1 MPYSNLTFQVQP
13 NLGFKTHD
21 FVYLSGTEI
30 LTNASIYGQVV
41 SYNSTTGDLVVTPLS
56 YSGDAGS
63 YNSWT
68 VSLAGYNGSSGT
80 SGTSGNSSE
89 SGSAGTSATSGE
101 SSSNGTSGTSGS
113 NGTSGTSADS
123 GSSGTSA
130 SSGTAGQI
138 GTSGTSGTSGT
149 TGVSATNGTSGTSGS
164 IGTYGSAAGSGIS
177 RSSGTSGTSGSSG
190 VTGPAGGQGPIGA
203 TGAQGPAGA
212 KGTSG
217 SSGAQ
222 GPRGAT
228 GPQGATGPAGIQPA
242 SAPTGGQGPT
252 GPTGTSA
259 SYNQDL
265 NSGAST
271 VRYSPLTGSSYL
283 FSYSRYYTA
292 GDQGRGIASNVAP
305 TWQGFGFGWA
315 TDAAL
320 GGVYFYDPSLR
331 ELKKDIQPF
340 VKSAM
345 DILNA
350 TDIVN
355 YKLDSGA
362 HDDVTLIGFIA
373 EDTPAELAT
382 EQHDKMSN
390 GSTLGVVLKAIQEL
404 DNRIIALQN
413 KKNAI
418 R

>member
-1 MPYSNLTFQVQP
+1 MSYANLTFQVQP
-13 NLGFKTHD
+13 NLEFKTHD
-21 FVYLSGTEI
+21 FVTLRGTN
-30 LTNASIYGQVV
+30 NASIYGQVV
-41 SYNSTTGDLVVTPLS
+41 SYNSTTGELIITPLS
-56 YSGDAGS
+56 YTGDAGS
-63 YNSWT
+63 YDSWVVT
-68 VSLAGYNGSSGT
+68 LSGYNGSSGASSSSGNSSVAGTNGTAGTDGSSASSGSSGT
-80 SGTSGNSSE
+80 SGTS
-89 SGSAGTSATSGE
+89 AF
-101 SSSNGTSGTSGS
+101 
-113 NGTSGTSADS
+113 
-123 GSSGTSA
+123 SGTSA
-130 SSGTAGQI
+130 SSGTSATAGTT
-138 GTSGTSGTSGT
+138 GTDGSSGSSGTAGSSGTSATSGASGSNATSGT
-149 TGVSATNGTSGTSGS
+149 A
-164 IGTYGSAAGSGIS
+164 GTYGSAAGSGIS

-190 VTGPAGGQGPIGA
+190 VTGPTGPQGA
-203 TGAQGPAGA
+203 TGPQGPTGA
-212 KGTSG
+212 TGSSGTSG
-217 SSGAQ
+217 SS
-222 GPRGAT
+222 GAT
-228 GPQGATGPAGIQPA
+228 GPQGATGPTGPTGPTGIQPA
-242 SAPTGGQGPT
+242 SAPTGPT
-252 GPTGTSA
+252 GAQGPTGTSA

-283 FSYSRYYTA
+283 FSYSRYYTG
-292 GDQGRGIASNVAP
+292 GDLGKGIASNVAP

-320 GGVYFYDPSLR
+320 GGTYFYNPSLR

-350 TDIVN
+350 TEIVN

-382 EQHDKMSN
+382 EQHDKMDNSN
-390 GSTLGVVLKAIQEL
+390 TLSVILKAIQEI
-404 DNRIIALQN
+404 DDRIIALQN

>member
-1 MPYSNLTFQVQP
+1 MA
-13 NLGFKTHD
+13 
-21 FVYLSGTEI
+21 
-30 LTNASIYGQVV
+30 NASIYGQVV
-41 SYNSTTGDLVVTPLS
+41 SYNSTTGELVVTPLS

-80 SGTSGNSSE
+80 SGTSGTSSE
-89 SGSAGTSATSGE
+89 SGSAGTSATSGQ
-101 SSSNGTSGTSGS
+101 SASNGTSGTNGS
-113 NGTSGTSADS
+113 NGTSGTSASS

-130 SSGTAGQI
+130 SSGTAGQT
-138 GTSGTSGTSGT
+138 GTSGTSGTSATSGA
-149 TGVSATNGTSGTSGS
+149 SATSGTSGTSGS
-164 IGTYGSAAGSGIS
+164 IGAYGSAGGSGIS
-177 RSSGTSGTSGSSG
+177 RSSGTAGTSGSSG
-190 VTGPAGGQGPIGA
+190 VTGPTGAQGPTGAAGGQGP
-203 TGAQGPAGA
+203 AGA
-212 KGTSG
+212 RGTSG

-222 GPRGAT
+222 GPTGAQGPQGPT
-228 GPQGATGPAGIQPA
+228 GPQGIQPA
-242 SAPTGGQGPT
+242 SAPTGAQGGT
-252 GPTGTSA
+252 GATGSSA

-271 VRYSPLTGSSYL
+271 VRYAPLTGSSYL
-283 FSYSRYYTA
+283 FSYSRYYTG
-292 GDQGRGIASNVAP
+292 GDQGKGIASNVAP

-320 GGVYFYDPSLR
+320 GGVYFFNPSLR

-350 TDIVN
+350 TEIVN

-382 EQHDKMSN
+382 EQHDKMDNSN
-390 GSTLGVVLKAIQEL
+390 TISVVLKAIQEI
-404 DNRIIALQN
+404 DDRIIALQN

>member
-1 MPYSNLTFQVQP
+1 MPTYQNITFNVSLNL
-13 NLGFKTHD
+13 LLKTHD
-21 FVYLSGTEI
+21 FVKISHDANNYI
-30 LTNASIYGQVV
+30 LGQVV
-41 SYNSTTGDLVVTPLS
+41 SYNPSTGVLVVTPS
-56 YSGDAGS
+56 SSVGSGTF
-63 YNSWT
+63 NSWT
-68 VSLAGYNGSSGT
+68 VNLIGYSGSSGQASDSGSNGSNGTTGTTGTDGSSGT
-80 SGTSGNSSE
+80 SGTTGTHGNRGAASTSGRSGSAGRHGSAASSGTSGGRGRSGTHGNSGQSGR
-89 SGSAGTSATSGE
+89 SGSAGTSG
-101 SSSNGTSGTSGS
+101 NQGS
-113 NGTSGTSADS
+113 RGLSRAAGQSF
-123 GSSGTSA
+123 SSGT
-130 SSGTAGQI
+130 T
-138 GTSGTSGTSGT
+138 
-149 TGVSATNGTSGTSGS
+149 
-164 IGTYGSAAGSGIS
+164 
-177 RSSGTSGTSGSSG
+177 GTSGSSG
-190 VTGPAGGQGPIGA
+190 VTGPQGP
-203 TGAQGPAGA
+203 TGAQGPTGGTGPSGSN
-212 KGTSG
+212 GTSG

-228 GPQGATGPAGIQPA
+228 GPTGPTGPAGIQPA
-242 SAPTGGQGPT
+242 SAPTGPT
-252 GPTGTSA
+252 GAQGPTGTSA

-271 VRYSPLTGSSYL
+271 VRYAPLTGSSYL
-283 FSYSRYYTA
+283 FSYSRYYTG
-292 GDQGRGIASNVAP
+292 GDQGKGIASNVAP

-320 GGVYFYDPSLR
+320 GGTYFYNPSLR

-350 TDIVN
+350 TEIVN

-382 EQHDKMSN
+382 EQHDKMDNSN
-390 GSTLGVVLKAIQEL
+390 TLGVILKAIQEI
-404 DNRIIALQN
+404 DDRIIALQN